1 MNKKPIDFN
10 NLNEQQ
16 LGEIKSLALGKY
28 LHGGKYSQKEV
39 FNVECFM
46 YGLLN
51 FLNANGYEI
60 KEKVSPNEQ
69 QVQGEKSHKV

>member
-1 MNKKPIDFN
+1 MSKKAIDFN
-10 NLNEQQ
+10 NLSEKQ
-16 LGEIKSLALGKY
+16 LAEIKSLALGKY

-60 KEKVSPNEQ
+60 KEKVTTNEQ
-69 QVQGEKSHKV
+69 QVQSEESHKV